1 MKKLAL
7 FVLLAF
13 TIAFAGASAEDCA
26 ICSGDSVCD
35 TCLGTGYQI
44 VPLFRSDETVKIAC
58 TGGCLNGA
66 CPICPPVCALCG
78 GDRICDTCFGM
89 GYTLMTLYGSNEPI
103 QIACTAQCNI
113 GVCTQCVVECD
124 TCENTGLCK
133 ECLGL
138 GYVTMQIYGTD
149 MDVQTACMGE
159 ACMQG
164 FCSICMPETEDR
176 FAAATEPA
184 PTSAPTP
191 APTLQPTPNP
201 QPTRTPKPTPTPAPV
216 GQAVFNNGI
225 QIADLSLYSAGE
237 FHLSSKSTA
246 QEYDFYCF
254 VPTSSFEGYL
264 EDFAEEYV
272 EALIDSGYYRL
283 IEINDSVKN
292 FFRNYWYLEYI
303 GPEDIQDAENAEIFV
318 HGSGLTVY
326 ADVRITTSEKYN
338 NITIDL
344 NPDITLFK

>member
-13 TIAFAGASAEDCA
+13 AMAFTGASAEDCA
-26 ICSGDSVCD
+26 ICSGDSVCN
-35 TCLGTGYQI
+35 TCLGAGYQI
-44 VPLFRSDETVKIAC
+44 VPLFGSDETVKIAC

-66 CPICPPVCALCG
+66 CPICPPVCALCS

-113 GVCTQCVVECD
+113 GVCTECVVECD

-164 FCSICMPETEDR
+164 FCSVCMPETEDR

-191 APTLQPTPNP
+191 APTPQPTPNP

-264 EDFAEEYV
+264 KDFAEEYV

-283 IEINDSVKN
+283 IEMNDSTKN
-292 FFRNYWYLEYI
+292 FFPNRWFLEYI

-318 HGSGLTVY
+318 PGSEPTVY
-326 ADVRITTSEKYN
+326 VDVQITALEKYN
-338 NITIDL
+338 NITINL